1 MDEDEI
7 SIIAYNY
14 VGYIKLKK
22 DIVFP
27 ADNIKM
33 MLFITKVESIGEFF
47 LDMLAFPKLK
57 RTLYFI

>member
-7 SIIAYNY
+7 NIIAYNY

-22 DIVFP
+22 ILFFLLMV
-27 ADNIKM
+27 IKM
-33 MLFITKVESIGEFF
+33 MLFIIKVESIGEFF

>member
-7 SIIAYNY
+7 NIIAYNY
-14 VGYIKLKK
+14 VGYIKKK
-22 DIVFP
+22 DIIFP
-27 ADNIKM
+27 ADDNKM

-47 LDMLAFPKLK
+47 SGYVSFPKLK